1 MVLVLIFIMLVIIIF
16 FKTRKEIPQVC
27 VLQFNSSLI
36 LVDFLNC
43 LWLDCLGCRE
53 VLTKRYSH
61 LDGFQSSGNY
71 CNCDGDEDD
80 DDDEDDRDNVGG
92 DDDDGDAPDDRFIFY
107 GGGKEKCMCLQF
119 LIYRMSDL

>member
-1 MVLVLIFIMLVIIIF
+1 MEMILVLIIITLIIEVF
-16 FKTRKEIPQVC
+16 FKSRKKNPQVC

-43 LWLDCLGCRE
+43 LWLHCLRCDE
-53 VLTKRYSH
+53 VLTKGYSH

-71 CNCDGDEDD
+71 CNCDGDDCDVVAEY

-92 DDDDGDAPDDRFIFY
+92 DDHDGDVPDERFLF
-107 GGGKEKCMCLQF
+107 
-119 LIYRMSDL
+119 